1 MANFPSEVLVIHLAL
16 NKRRMKMN
24 HMQTAMLLRQHHL
37 LLLKRHD
44 VKSEFQVSNVLQV
57 KVIALLPLLYSFVL

>member
-1 MANFPSEVLVIHLAL
+1 MHHLHH
-16 NKRRMKMN
+16 RM
-24 HMQTAMLLRQHHL
+24 QLRVLLRQHHL

-57 KVIALLPLLYSFVL
+57 KVIALLPLLYSFDV